1 MRDTYASVQNGA
13 FFRTKIFSK
22 VQNTR
27 TKTTKLGVM
36 KLLKIFVLLSSSVV
50 LFENLGAFGEVSAAS
65 TTGRRGVLSSA
76 GDDEAAAASFDLLDK
91 EDASSNPEGEEKKM
105 NSWIDFCSSS
115 ARELYESPIDPILES
130 EVRNRRRD
138 PPIKITDRGQ
148 MWHRAESNVRA
159 DARTKSAIFEKRSKS
174 IPLML
179 FGDSITEYWKLRVNR
194 EVLMKTLR
202 VENERDVFVNG
213 ISGDETSHALYRLT
227 HGAFPRATVDDI
239 VVMIGT
245 NNLGRAYRLGVEYS
259 NRMKKADEECLSEEQ
274 VREVEAYF
282 LAGKKR
288 GRLVP
293 KYALYLLDEDE
304 EEEEGGGG
312 RVAREKHHFGS
323 KNKLGVAIP
332 GVGANVV
339 DAKRLILSTTVSR
352 SVFMKLFDEKIE
364 EKIKVSD
371 AQCLKKETKALAK
384 FLAKSIAT
392 VAILPVGKRI
402 TREAYQKMQK
412 ENFCVVRG
420 YSQKNVKHASEH
432 HIGPSARRSEQT
444 HPV

>member
-1 MRDTYASVQNGA
+1 MTIIEG
-13 FFRTKIFSK
+13 
-22 VQNTR
+22 
-27 TKTTKLGVM
+27 
-36 KLLKIFVLLSSSVV
+36 
-50 LFENLGAFGEVSAAS
+50 
-65 TTGRRGVLSSA
+65 
-76 GDDEAAAASFDLLDK
+76 K
-91 EDASSNPEGEEKKM
+91 EEKKKREGEEEEEEE
-105 NSWIDFCSSS
+105 
-115 ARELYESPIDPILES
+115 AR
-130 EVRNRRRD
+130 
-138 PPIKITDRGQ
+138 
-148 MWHRAESNVRA
+148 
-159 DARTKSAIFEKRSKS
+159 
-174 IPLML
+174 
-179 FGDSITEYWKLRVNR
+179 DSIKAWEEKNSHPGWNV
-194 EVLMKTLR
+194 
-202 VENERDVFVNG
+202 VE
-213 ISGDETSHALYRLT
+213 SSC
-227 HGAFPRATVDDI
+227 P
-239 VVMIGT
+239 
-245 NNLGRAYRLGVEYS
+245 
-259 NRMKKADEECLSEEQ
+259 LSEEQ

-412 ENFCVVRG
+412 ENFCIVRG
-420 YSQKNVKHASEH
+420 YSQKKVKHASEH

>member
-1 MRDTYASVQNGA
+1 VLLFSNKRSKKYDRRDTKNKRLKRRMKPPQKQRRERLN
-13 FFRTKIFSK
+13 TKSDNKKKHKKGGGISD
-22 VQNTR
+22 R
-27 TKTTKLGVM
+27 
-36 KLLKIFVLLSSSVV
+36 
-50 LFENLGAFGEVSAAS
+50 
-65 TTGRRGVLSSA
+65 
-76 GDDEAAAASFDLLDK
+76 SFAEK
-91 EDASSNPEGEEKKM
+91 NVTIIEGKEEKKK
-105 NSWIDFCSSS
+105 
-115 ARELYESPIDPILES
+115 REG
-130 EVRNRRRD
+130 EVEEEEEEA
-138 PPIKITDRGQ
+138 K
-148 MWHRAESNVRA
+148 
-159 DARTKSAIFEKRSKS
+159 
-174 IPLML
+174 
-179 FGDSITEYWKLRVNR
+179 DSIKAWEEKNSNPGWNV
-194 EVLMKTLR
+194 
-202 VENERDVFVNG
+202 VE
-213 ISGDETSHALYRLT
+213 SSC
-227 HGAFPRATVDDI
+227 P
-239 VVMIGT
+239 
-245 NNLGRAYRLGVEYS
+245 
-259 NRMKKADEECLSEEQ
+259 LSEEQ

-339 DAKRLILSTTVSR
+339 DAKRLILSTNVSR
-352 SVFMKLFDEKIE
+352 SVFMKLFDEKID

-392 VAILPVGKRI
+392 VAILPLGKRI

-412 ENFCVVRG
+412 ENFCIVRG
-420 YSQKNVKHASEH
+420 YSQKNMKHASEH

>member
-1 MRDTYASVQNGA
+1 MLLFSPKRSKKYDRRDTKNKRLKRRMKPPQKQRRERLN
-13 FFRTKIFSK
+13 TKSDNKKKHKKGGGISD
-22 VQNTR
+22 R
-27 TKTTKLGVM
+27 
-36 KLLKIFVLLSSSVV
+36 
-50 LFENLGAFGEVSAAS
+50 
-65 TTGRRGVLSSA
+65 
-76 GDDEAAAASFDLLDK
+76 SFAEK
-91 EDASSNPEGEEKKM
+91 NVTIIEGKEEKKK
-105 NSWIDFCSSS
+105 
-115 ARELYESPIDPILES
+115 REG
-130 EVRNRRRD
+130 EVEEEEEEA
-138 PPIKITDRGQ
+138 K
-148 MWHRAESNVRA
+148 
-159 DARTKSAIFEKRSKS
+159 
-174 IPLML
+174 
-179 FGDSITEYWKLRVNR
+179 DSIKAWEEKNSNPGWNV
-194 EVLMKTLR
+194 
-202 VENERDVFVNG
+202 VE
-213 ISGDETSHALYRLT
+213 SSC
-227 HGAFPRATVDDI
+227 P
-239 VVMIGT
+239 
-245 NNLGRAYRLGVEYS
+245 
-259 NRMKKADEECLSEEQ
+259 LSEEQ

-339 DAKRLILSTTVSR
+339 DAKRLILSTNVSR
-352 SVFMKLFDEKIE
+352 SVFMKLFDEKID

-412 ENFCVVRG
+412 ENFCIVRG
-420 YSQKNVKHASEH
+420 YSQKNMKHASEH

>member
-1 MRDTYASVQNGA
+1 MLLFSNKRSKKYDRRDTKNKRLKRRMKPPQKQRRERLN
-13 FFRTKIFSK
+13 TKSDNK
-22 VQNTR
+22 
-27 TKTTKLGVM
+27 KKH
-36 KLLKIFVLLSSSVV
+36 KK
-50 LFENLGAFGEVSAAS
+50 
-65 TTGRRGVLSSA
+65 RGGIS
-76 GDDEAAAASFDLLDK
+76 DRSFAEK
-91 EDASSNPEGEEKKM
+91 NVTIIEGKEEKKK
-105 NSWIDFCSSS
+105 
-115 ARELYESPIDPILES
+115 REG
-130 EVRNRRRD
+130 EVEEEEEEA
-138 PPIKITDRGQ
+138 K
-148 MWHRAESNVRA
+148 
-159 DARTKSAIFEKRSKS
+159 
-174 IPLML
+174 
-179 FGDSITEYWKLRVNR
+179 DSIKAWEEKNSNPGWNV
-194 EVLMKTLR
+194 
-202 VENERDVFVNG
+202 VE
-213 ISGDETSHALYRLT
+213 SSC
-227 HGAFPRATVDDI
+227 P
-239 VVMIGT
+239 
-245 NNLGRAYRLGVEYS
+245 
-259 NRMKKADEECLSEEQ
+259 LSEEQ

-339 DAKRLILSTTVSR
+339 DAKRLILSTNVSR
-352 SVFMKLFDEKIE
+352 SVFMKLFDEKID

-412 ENFCVVRG
+412 ENFCIVRG

>member
-1 MRDTYASVQNGA
+1 MLLFSNKRSKKYDRRDTKNKRLKRRMKPPQKQRRERLN
-13 FFRTKIFSK
+13 TKSDNK
-22 VQNTR
+22 
-27 TKTTKLGVM
+27 KKH
-36 KLLKIFVLLSSSVV
+36 KK
-50 LFENLGAFGEVSAAS
+50 
-65 TTGRRGVLSSA
+65 RGGIS
-76 GDDEAAAASFDLLDK
+76 DRSFAEK
-91 EDASSNPEGEEKKM
+91 NVTIIEGKEEKKK
-105 NSWIDFCSSS
+105 
-115 ARELYESPIDPILES
+115 REG
-130 EVRNRRRD
+130 EVEEEEEEA
-138 PPIKITDRGQ
+138 K
-148 MWHRAESNVRA
+148 
-159 DARTKSAIFEKRSKS
+159 
-174 IPLML
+174 
-179 FGDSITEYWKLRVNR
+179 DSIKAWEEKNSNPGWNV
-194 EVLMKTLR
+194 
-202 VENERDVFVNG
+202 VE
-213 ISGDETSHALYRLT
+213 SSC
-227 HGAFPRATVDDI
+227 P
-239 VVMIGT
+239 
-245 NNLGRAYRLGVEYS
+245 
-259 NRMKKADEECLSEEQ
+259 LSEEQ

-339 DAKRLILSTTVSR
+339 DAKRLILSTNVSR
-352 SVFMKLFDEKIE
+352 SVFMKLFDEKID

-412 ENFCVVRG
+412 ENFCIVRG
-420 YSQKNVKHASEH
+420 YSQKNMKHASEH

>member
-1 MRDTYASVQNGA
+1 MLLFSHKRSKKYDRRDTKNKRLKRRMKPPQKQQQQQLN
-13 FFRTKIFSK
+13 TKSDNKKKHKKGGGISD
-22 VQNTR
+22 R
-27 TKTTKLGVM
+27 
-36 KLLKIFVLLSSSVV
+36 
-50 LFENLGAFGEVSAAS
+50 
-65 TTGRRGVLSSA
+65 
-76 GDDEAAAASFDLLDK
+76 SFAEK
-91 EDASSNPEGEEKKM
+91 NVTIIEGKEEKKK
-105 NSWIDFCSSS
+105 
-115 ARELYESPIDPILES
+115 REG
-130 EVRNRRRD
+130 EVEEEEEEA
-138 PPIKITDRGQ
+138 K
-148 MWHRAESNVRA
+148 
-159 DARTKSAIFEKRSKS
+159 
-174 IPLML
+174 
-179 FGDSITEYWKLRVNR
+179 DSIKAWEEKNSNPGWNV
-194 EVLMKTLR
+194 
-202 VENERDVFVNG
+202 VE
-213 ISGDETSHALYRLT
+213 SSC
-227 HGAFPRATVDDI
+227 P
-239 VVMIGT
+239 
-245 NNLGRAYRLGVEYS
+245 
-259 NRMKKADEECLSEEQ
+259 LSEEQ

-339 DAKRLILSTTVSR
+339 DAKRLILSTNVSR
-352 SVFMKLFDEKIE
+352 SVFMKLFDEKID

-412 ENFCVVRG
+412 ENFCIVRG
-420 YSQKNVKHASEH
+420 YSQKKVKHASEH

>member
-1 MRDTYASVQNGA
+1 MLLFSKKRSKKYDRRDTKNKRLKRRMKPPQKQQQRERLN
-13 FFRTKIFSK
+13 TKSDNKKKHKKGGGISD
-22 VQNTR
+22 R
-27 TKTTKLGVM
+27 
-36 KLLKIFVLLSSSVV
+36 
-50 LFENLGAFGEVSAAS
+50 
-65 TTGRRGVLSSA
+65 
-76 GDDEAAAASFDLLDK
+76 SFAEK
-91 EDASSNPEGEEKKM
+91 NMTIIEGKEEKKK
-105 NSWIDFCSSS
+105 
-115 ARELYESPIDPILES
+115 REG
-130 EVRNRRRD
+130 EVEEEEEEA
-138 PPIKITDRGQ
+138 K
-148 MWHRAESNVRA
+148 
-159 DARTKSAIFEKRSKS
+159 
-174 IPLML
+174 
-179 FGDSITEYWKLRVNR
+179 DSIKAWEEKNSNPGWNV
-194 EVLMKTLR
+194 
-202 VENERDVFVNG
+202 VE
-213 ISGDETSHALYRLT
+213 SSC
-227 HGAFPRATVDDI
+227 P
-239 VVMIGT
+239 
-245 NNLGRAYRLGVEYS
+245 
-259 NRMKKADEECLSEEQ
+259 LSEEQ

-339 DAKRLILSTTVSR
+339 DAKRLILSTNVSR
-352 SVFMKLFDEKIE
+352 SVFMKLFDEEID

-392 VAILPVGKRI
+392 VAILPLGKRI
-402 TREAYQKMQK
+402 TREAYQKIQK
-412 ENFCVVRG
+412 ENFCIVRG
-420 YSQKNVKHASEH
+420 YSQKNMKHASEH

>member
-1 MRDTYASVQNGA
+1 MLLFSKKRSKKYDRRDTKNKRLKRRMKPPQKQQQRERLN
-13 FFRTKIFSK
+13 TKSDNKKKHKKGGGISD
-22 VQNTR
+22 R
-27 TKTTKLGVM
+27 
-36 KLLKIFVLLSSSVV
+36 
-50 LFENLGAFGEVSAAS
+50 
-65 TTGRRGVLSSA
+65 
-76 GDDEAAAASFDLLDK
+76 SFAEK
-91 EDASSNPEGEEKKM
+91 NMTIIEGKEEKKK
-105 NSWIDFCSSS
+105 
-115 ARELYESPIDPILES
+115 REG
-130 EVRNRRRD
+130 EVEEEEEEA
-138 PPIKITDRGQ
+138 K
-148 MWHRAESNVRA
+148 
-159 DARTKSAIFEKRSKS
+159 
-174 IPLML
+174 
-179 FGDSITEYWKLRVNR
+179 DSIKAWEEKNSNPGWNV
-194 EVLMKTLR
+194 
-202 VENERDVFVNG
+202 VE
-213 ISGDETSHALYRLT
+213 SSC
-227 HGAFPRATVDDI
+227 P
-239 VVMIGT
+239 
-245 NNLGRAYRLGVEYS
+245 
-259 NRMKKADEECLSEEQ
+259 LSEEQ

-339 DAKRLILSTTVSR
+339 DAKRLILSTNVSR
-352 SVFMKLFDEKIE
+352 SVFMKLFDEKID

-412 ENFCVVRG
+412 ENFCIVRG
-420 YSQKNVKHASEH
+420 YSQKNMKHASEH

>member
-1 MRDTYASVQNGA
+1 MLLFSNKRSKKYDRRDTKNKRLKRRMKPPQKQRRERLN
-13 FFRTKIFSK
+13 TKSDNKKKHKKGGGISD
-22 VQNTR
+22 R
-27 TKTTKLGVM
+27 
-36 KLLKIFVLLSSSVV
+36 
-50 LFENLGAFGEVSAAS
+50 
-65 TTGRRGVLSSA
+65 
-76 GDDEAAAASFDLLDK
+76 SFAEK
-91 EDASSNPEGEEKKM
+91 NMTIIEGKEEKKK
-105 NSWIDFCSSS
+105 
-115 ARELYESPIDPILES
+115 REG
-130 EVRNRRRD
+130 EVEEEEEEA
-138 PPIKITDRGQ
+138 K
-148 MWHRAESNVRA
+148 
-159 DARTKSAIFEKRSKS
+159 
-174 IPLML
+174 
-179 FGDSITEYWKLRVNR
+179 DSIKAWEEKNSNPGWNV
-194 EVLMKTLR
+194 
-202 VENERDVFVNG
+202 VE
-213 ISGDETSHALYRLT
+213 SSC
-227 HGAFPRATVDDI
+227 P
-239 VVMIGT
+239 
-245 NNLGRAYRLGVEYS
+245 
-259 NRMKKADEECLSEEQ
+259 LSEEQ

-352 SVFMKLFDEKIE
+352 SVFMKLFDEKVE

-412 ENFCVVRG
+412 ENFCIVRG
-420 YSQKNVKHASEH
+420 YSQKNMKHASEH

>member
-1 MRDTYASVQNGA
+1 MLLFSNKRSKKYDRRDTQNK
-13 FFRTKIFSK
+13 RLKRRMKPPQKQRRERLNTKSDNKKKHKKGGGISD
-22 VQNTR
+22 R
-27 TKTTKLGVM
+27 
-36 KLLKIFVLLSSSVV
+36 
-50 LFENLGAFGEVSAAS
+50 
-65 TTGRRGVLSSA
+65 
-76 GDDEAAAASFDLLDK
+76 SFAEK
-91 EDASSNPEGEEKKM
+91 NATIIEGKEEKKK
-105 NSWIDFCSSS
+105 
-115 ARELYESPIDPILES
+115 REG
-130 EVRNRRRD
+130 EVEEEEEEA
-138 PPIKITDRGQ
+138 K
-148 MWHRAESNVRA
+148 
-159 DARTKSAIFEKRSKS
+159 
-174 IPLML
+174 
-179 FGDSITEYWKLRVNR
+179 DSIKAWEEKNSNPGWNV
-194 EVLMKTLR
+194 
-202 VENERDVFVNG
+202 VE
-213 ISGDETSHALYRLT
+213 SSC
-227 HGAFPRATVDDI
+227 P
-239 VVMIGT
+239 
-245 NNLGRAYRLGVEYS
+245 
-259 NRMKKADEECLSEEQ
+259 LSEEQ

-339 DAKRLILSTTVSR
+339 DAKRLILSTNVSR
-352 SVFMKLFDEKIE
+352 SVFMKLFDEKID

-412 ENFCVVRG
+412 ENFCIVRG
-420 YSQKNVKHASEH
+420 YSQKNMKHASEH

>member
-1 MRDTYASVQNGA
+1 VLLFSHKRSKKYDRRDTKNKRLKRRMKPPQKQQERERLN
-13 FFRTKIFSK
+13 TKSDNKKKHKKGGGISD
-22 VQNTR
+22 R
-27 TKTTKLGVM
+27 
-36 KLLKIFVLLSSSVV
+36 
-50 LFENLGAFGEVSAAS
+50 
-65 TTGRRGVLSSA
+65 
-76 GDDEAAAASFDLLDK
+76 SFAEK
-91 EDASSNPEGEEKKM
+91 NVTIIEGKEEKKK
-105 NSWIDFCSSS
+105 
-115 ARELYESPIDPILES
+115 REG
-130 EVRNRRRD
+130 EVEEEEEEA
-138 PPIKITDRGQ
+138 K
-148 MWHRAESNVRA
+148 
-159 DARTKSAIFEKRSKS
+159 
-174 IPLML
+174 
-179 FGDSITEYWKLRVNR
+179 DSIKAWEEKNSNPGWNV
-194 EVLMKTLR
+194 
-202 VENERDVFVNG
+202 VE
-213 ISGDETSHALYRLT
+213 SSC
-227 HGAFPRATVDDI
+227 P
-239 VVMIGT
+239 
-245 NNLGRAYRLGVEYS
+245 
-259 NRMKKADEECLSEEQ
+259 LSEEQ

-339 DAKRLILSTTVSR
+339 DAKRLILSTNVSR
-352 SVFMKLFDEKIE
+352 SVFMKLFDEKID

-412 ENFCVVRG
+412 ENFCIVRG
-420 YSQKNVKHASEH
+420 YSQKNMKHASEH

>member
-1 MRDTYASVQNGA
+1 MLLFSNKRSKKYDRRDTKNKRLKRRMKPPQKQRRERLN
-13 FFRTKIFSK
+13 TKSDNKKKHKKGGGISD
-22 VQNTR
+22 R
-27 TKTTKLGVM
+27 
-36 KLLKIFVLLSSSVV
+36 
-50 LFENLGAFGEVSAAS
+50 
-65 TTGRRGVLSSA
+65 
-76 GDDEAAAASFDLLDK
+76 SFAEK
-91 EDASSNPEGEEKKM
+91 NVTIIEGKEEKKK
-105 NSWIDFCSSS
+105 
-115 ARELYESPIDPILES
+115 REG
-130 EVRNRRRD
+130 EVEEEEEEA
-138 PPIKITDRGQ
+138 K
-148 MWHRAESNVRA
+148 
-159 DARTKSAIFEKRSKS
+159 
-174 IPLML
+174 
-179 FGDSITEYWKLRVNR
+179 DSIKAWEEKNSNPGWNV
-194 EVLMKTLR
+194 
-202 VENERDVFVNG
+202 VE
-213 ISGDETSHALYRLT
+213 SSC
-227 HGAFPRATVDDI
+227 P
-239 VVMIGT
+239 
-245 NNLGRAYRLGVEYS
+245 
-259 NRMKKADEECLSEEQ
+259 LSEEQ

-339 DAKRLILSTTVSR
+339 DAKRLILSTNVSR

-412 ENFCVVRG
+412 ENFCIVRG
-420 YSQKNVKHASEH
+420 YSQKNMKHASEH

>member
-1 MRDTYASVQNGA
+1 MLLFSHKRSKKYDRRDTKNKRLKRRMKPPQKQQERERLN
-13 FFRTKIFSK
+13 TKSDNKKKHKKGGGISD
-22 VQNTR
+22 R
-27 TKTTKLGVM
+27 
-36 KLLKIFVLLSSSVV
+36 
-50 LFENLGAFGEVSAAS
+50 
-65 TTGRRGVLSSA
+65 
-76 GDDEAAAASFDLLDK
+76 SFAEK
-91 EDASSNPEGEEKKM
+91 NVTIIEGKEEKKK
-105 NSWIDFCSSS
+105 
-115 ARELYESPIDPILES
+115 REG
-130 EVRNRRRD
+130 EVEEEEEEA
-138 PPIKITDRGQ
+138 K
-148 MWHRAESNVRA
+148 
-159 DARTKSAIFEKRSKS
+159 
-174 IPLML
+174 
-179 FGDSITEYWKLRVNR
+179 DSIKAWEEKNSNPGWNV
-194 EVLMKTLR
+194 
-202 VENERDVFVNG
+202 VE
-213 ISGDETSHALYRLT
+213 SSC
-227 HGAFPRATVDDI
+227 P
-239 VVMIGT
+239 
-245 NNLGRAYRLGVEYS
+245 
-259 NRMKKADEECLSEEQ
+259 LSEEQ

-339 DAKRLILSTTVSR
+339 DAKRLILSTNVSR
-352 SVFMKLFDEKIE
+352 SVFMKLFDEKID

-412 ENFCVVRG
+412 ENFCIVRG
-420 YSQKNVKHASEH
+420 YSQKNMKHASEH

>member
-1 MRDTYASVQNGA
+1 MLLFSNKRSKKYDRRDTKNKRLKRRMKPPQKQRRERLN
-13 FFRTKIFSK
+13 TKSDNKKKHKKGGGISD
-22 VQNTR
+22 R
-27 TKTTKLGVM
+27 
-36 KLLKIFVLLSSSVV
+36 
-50 LFENLGAFGEVSAAS
+50 
-65 TTGRRGVLSSA
+65 
-76 GDDEAAAASFDLLDK
+76 SFAEK
-91 EDASSNPEGEEKKM
+91 NMTIIEGKEEKKK
-105 NSWIDFCSSS
+105 
-115 ARELYESPIDPILES
+115 REG
-130 EVRNRRRD
+130 EVEEEEEEA
-138 PPIKITDRGQ
+138 K
-148 MWHRAESNVRA
+148 
-159 DARTKSAIFEKRSKS
+159 
-174 IPLML
+174 
-179 FGDSITEYWKLRVNR
+179 DSIKAWEEKNSNPGWNV
-194 EVLMKTLR
+194 
-202 VENERDVFVNG
+202 VE
-213 ISGDETSHALYRLT
+213 SSC
-227 HGAFPRATVDDI
+227 P
-239 VVMIGT
+239 
-245 NNLGRAYRLGVEYS
+245 
-259 NRMKKADEECLSEEQ
+259 LSEEQ

-293 KYALYLLDEDE
+293 KYTLYLLDEDE

-339 DAKRLILSTTVSR
+339 DAKRLILSTNMSR
-352 SVFMKLFDEKIE
+352 SVFMKLFDEKID

-371 AQCLKKETKALAK
+371 AQCLKKETRALAK

-412 ENFCVVRG
+412 ENFCIVRG
-420 YSQKNVKHASEH
+420 YSQKNMKHASEH

>member
-1 MRDTYASVQNGA
+1 VLLFSNKRSKKYDRRDTKNKRLKRRMKPPQKQRRERLN
-13 FFRTKIFSK
+13 TKSDNKKKHKKGGGISD
-22 VQNTR
+22 R
-27 TKTTKLGVM
+27 
-36 KLLKIFVLLSSSVV
+36 
-50 LFENLGAFGEVSAAS
+50 
-65 TTGRRGVLSSA
+65 
-76 GDDEAAAASFDLLDK
+76 SFAEK
-91 EDASSNPEGEEKKM
+91 NATIIEGKEEKKK
-105 NSWIDFCSSS
+105 
-115 ARELYESPIDPILES
+115 REG
-130 EVRNRRRD
+130 EVEEEEEEA
-138 PPIKITDRGQ
+138 K
-148 MWHRAESNVRA
+148 
-159 DARTKSAIFEKRSKS
+159 
-174 IPLML
+174 
-179 FGDSITEYWKLRVNR
+179 DSIKAWEEKNSNPGWNV
-194 EVLMKTLR
+194 
-202 VENERDVFVNG
+202 VE
-213 ISGDETSHALYRLT
+213 SSC
-227 HGAFPRATVDDI
+227 P
-239 VVMIGT
+239 
-245 NNLGRAYRLGVEYS
+245 
-259 NRMKKADEECLSEEQ
+259 LSEEQ

-339 DAKRLILSTTVSR
+339 DAKRLILSTNVSR
-352 SVFMKLFDEKIE
+352 SVFMKLFDEKID

-412 ENFCVVRG
+412 ENFCIVRG
-420 YSQKNVKHASEH
+420 YSQKNMKHASEH

>member
-1 MRDTYASVQNGA
+1 MVCLLKKFFKKLNLLIFPRGAKNTTQRDTKNKRLKRRMKPPQ
-13 FFRTKIFSK
+13 K
-22 VQNTR
+22 QQQQQQQL
-27 TKTTKLGVM
+27 TTKSDNRKKHKKGGG
-36 KLLKIFVLLSSSVV
+36 ISD
-50 LFENLGAFGEVSAAS
+50 
-65 TTGRRGVLSSA
+65 R
-76 GDDEAAAASFDLLDK
+76 SFAEK
-91 EDASSNPEGEEKKM
+91 NMTIIEGKEEKKK
-105 NSWIDFCSSS
+105 
-115 ARELYESPIDPILES
+115 REG
-130 EVRNRRRD
+130 EVEEEEEEA
-138 PPIKITDRGQ
+138 K
-148 MWHRAESNVRA
+148 
-159 DARTKSAIFEKRSKS
+159 
-174 IPLML
+174 
-179 FGDSITEYWKLRVNR
+179 DSIKAWEEKNSNPGWNV
-194 EVLMKTLR
+194 
-202 VENERDVFVNG
+202 VE
-213 ISGDETSHALYRLT
+213 SSC
-227 HGAFPRATVDDI
+227 P
-239 VVMIGT
+239 
-245 NNLGRAYRLGVEYS
+245 
-259 NRMKKADEECLSEEQ
+259 LSEEQ

-293 KYALYLLDEDE
+293 KYALYLLDEDEEE

-412 ENFCVVRG
+412 EIFCVVRG

>member
-1 MRDTYASVQNGA
+1 MTIIEG
-13 FFRTKIFSK
+13 
-22 VQNTR
+22 
-27 TKTTKLGVM
+27 
-36 KLLKIFVLLSSSVV
+36 
-50 LFENLGAFGEVSAAS
+50 
-65 TTGRRGVLSSA
+65 
-76 GDDEAAAASFDLLDK
+76 K
-91 EDASSNPEGEEKKM
+91 EEKKKREGEEEEEEEEEE
-105 NSWIDFCSSS
+105 
-115 ARELYESPIDPILES
+115 AR
-130 EVRNRRRD
+130 
-138 PPIKITDRGQ
+138 
-148 MWHRAESNVRA
+148 
-159 DARTKSAIFEKRSKS
+159 
-174 IPLML
+174 
-179 FGDSITEYWKLRVNR
+179 DSIKAWEEKNSNPGWNV
-194 EVLMKTLR
+194 
-202 VENERDVFVNG
+202 VE
-213 ISGDETSHALYRLT
+213 SSC
-227 HGAFPRATVDDI
+227 P
-239 VVMIGT
+239 
-245 NNLGRAYRLGVEYS
+245 
-259 NRMKKADEECLSEEQ
+259 LSEEQ

-312 RVAREKHHFGS
+312 GRVAREIHHFGS

-352 SVFMKLFDEKIE
+352 SVFMKLFDEKVE

-412 ENFCVVRG
+412 ENFCIVRG
-420 YSQKNVKHASEH
+420 YSQKNVKHAAEH

>member
-1 MRDTYASVQNGA
+1 MKPPQKQRRERLN
-13 FFRTKIFSK
+13 TKSDNK
-22 VQNTR
+22 
-27 TKTTKLGVM
+27 KKH
-36 KLLKIFVLLSSSVV
+36 KK
-50 LFENLGAFGEVSAAS
+50 
-65 TTGRRGVLSSA
+65 RGGIS
-76 GDDEAAAASFDLLDK
+76 DRSFAEK
-91 EDASSNPEGEEKKM
+91 NVTIIEGKEEKKK
-105 NSWIDFCSSS
+105 
-115 ARELYESPIDPILES
+115 REG
-130 EVRNRRRD
+130 EVEEEEEEA
-138 PPIKITDRGQ
+138 K
-148 MWHRAESNVRA
+148 
-159 DARTKSAIFEKRSKS
+159 
-174 IPLML
+174 
-179 FGDSITEYWKLRVNR
+179 DSIKAWEEKNSNPGWNV
-194 EVLMKTLR
+194 
-202 VENERDVFVNG
+202 VE
-213 ISGDETSHALYRLT
+213 SSC
-227 HGAFPRATVDDI
+227 P
-239 VVMIGT
+239 
-245 NNLGRAYRLGVEYS
+245 
-259 NRMKKADEECLSEEQ
+259 LSEEQ

-339 DAKRLILSTTVSR
+339 DAKRLILSTNVSR
-352 SVFMKLFDEKIE
+352 SVFMKLFDEKID

-412 ENFCVVRG
+412 ENFCIVRG
-420 YSQKNVKHASEH
+420 YSQKNMKHASEH
-432 HIGPSARRSEQT
+432 HIGPSARRSGT
-444 HPV
+444 DDPV

>member
-1 MRDTYASVQNGA
+1 VLLFSHKRSKKYDRRDTKNKRLKRRMKPPQKQRRERLN
-13 FFRTKIFSK
+13 TKSDNKKKHKKGGGISD
-22 VQNTR
+22 R
-27 TKTTKLGVM
+27 
-36 KLLKIFVLLSSSVV
+36 
-50 LFENLGAFGEVSAAS
+50 
-65 TTGRRGVLSSA
+65 
-76 GDDEAAAASFDLLDK
+76 SFAEK
-91 EDASSNPEGEEKKM
+91 NMTIIEGKEEKKK
-105 NSWIDFCSSS
+105 
-115 ARELYESPIDPILES
+115 REG
-130 EVRNRRRD
+130 EVEEEEEEA
-138 PPIKITDRGQ
+138 K
-148 MWHRAESNVRA
+148 
-159 DARTKSAIFEKRSKS
+159 
-174 IPLML
+174 
-179 FGDSITEYWKLRVNR
+179 DSIKAWEEKNSNPGWNV
-194 EVLMKTLR
+194 
-202 VENERDVFVNG
+202 VE
-213 ISGDETSHALYRLT
+213 SSC
-227 HGAFPRATVDDI
+227 P
-239 VVMIGT
+239 
-245 NNLGRAYRLGVEYS
+245 
-259 NRMKKADEECLSEEQ
+259 LSEEQ

-339 DAKRLILSTTVSR
+339 DAKRLILSTNVSR
-352 SVFMKLFDEKIE
+352 SVFMKLFDEKID

-412 ENFCVVRG
+412 ENFCIVRG
-420 YSQKNVKHASEH
+420 YSQKNMKHASEH